1 VELRALRY
9 FVAVAEERHFGRA
22 AERLHVAQPAVSQQ
36 IARLERELGASL
48 LDRSPRKVALTDA
61 GTRVLDAARD
71 ALAAA
76 DRVAAAAR
84 RTRGGATV
92 RIGTAAGLTARLERG
107 IDALR
112 AQHPELEL
120 VLADLPLA
128 DRLAGLRRGELDL
141 ALARGRISGPGLRVL
156 PAWSERLH
164 AVVPAH
170 HPLAGRDAIALQEL
184 AGSTLRLPG
193 KTSHPELH
201 DAAVSALHAAGVQP
215 PLGRPAGSAAD
226 TVVEIGSSG
235 SAGPGSWA
243 LLPAELVDLA
253 GSSRVRSI
261 PLDPPAHVTGCV
273 ITVADHLPG
282 CVEKAVEAFR
292 DAAGSHSPAS

>member
-36 IARLERELGASL
+36 IARLERELGTRL

-76 DRVAAAAR
+76 DRVTVAAR
-84 RTRGGATV
+84 LAWDGTRI

-112 AQHPELEL
+112 AQFPELEV

-128 DRLAGLRRGELDL
+128 GRLAALRQGELDL
-141 ALARGRISGPGLRVL
+141 ALARGRIFVPGLRAL
-156 PAWSERLH
+156 PAWAEPLH
-164 AVVPAH
+164 AVVSVR
-170 HPLAGRDAIALQEL
+170 HPLAGRDVVALREL
-184 AGSTLRLPG
+184 SGSTLRLPC
-193 KTSHPELH
+193 KISHPELH
-201 DAAVSALHAAGVQP
+201 DAAISALNAAGVQP

-226 TVVEIGSSG
+226 TVVEIGLSG
-235 SAGPGSWA
+235 ADGPGSWA
-243 LLPAELVDLA
+243 LLPADLVDLA

-273 ITVADHLPG
+273 A
-282 CVEKAVEAFR
+282 KAVEAFR
-292 DAAGSHSPAS
+292 CAVA

>member
-9 FVAVAEERHFGRA
+9 FVTVAEERHFGRA

-36 IARLERELGASL
+36 IARLERELGTRL

-76 DRVAAAAR
+76 DRVTVAAR
-84 RTRGGATV
+84 LAWDGTRI

-107 IDALR
+107 IDALH
-112 AQHPELEL
+112 AQHPEFEL

-128 DRLAGLRRGELDL
+128 DRLTGLRRGELDL
-141 ALARGRISGPGLRVL
+141 ALARGRIFGPGLRAL
-156 PAWSERLH
+156 PAWTEPLH
-164 AVVPAH
+164 AVVSVH
-170 HPLAGRDAIALQEL
+170 HPLARRDVVALREL
-184 AGSTLRLPG
+184 AGSTLRLPC

-201 DAAVSALHAAGVQP
+201 DAASSALNAADVQP
-215 PLGRPAGSAAD
+215 LLGRPAGSAAD
-226 TVVEIGSSG
+226 TVVEIGLSG
-235 SAGPGSWA
+235 ADGPGSWA
-243 LLPAELVDLA
+243 LLPADLVDLA

-292 DAAGSHSPAS
+292 CAVA

>member
-36 IARLERELGASL
+36 IARLERELGTRL

-84 RTRGGATV
+84 LAWGGTTV

-107 IDALR
+107 IDALH
-112 AQHPELEL
+112 AQHPEFEL

-128 DRLAGLRRGELDL
+128 DRLTGLRRGELDL
-141 ALARGRISGPGLRVL
+141 ALARGRIFGPGLRAL
-156 PAWSERLH
+156 PAWTEPLH
-164 AVVPAH
+164 AVVSVH
-170 HPLAGRDAIALQEL
+170 HPLARRDVVALREL
-184 AGSTLRLPG
+184 AGSTLRLPC

-201 DAAVSALHAAGVQP
+201 DAASSALNAADVQP
-215 PLGRPAGSAAD
+215 LLGRPAGSAAD
-226 TVVEIGSSG
+226 TVVEIGSPG
-235 SAGPGSWA
+235 SDGPGSWA
-243 LLPAELVDLA
+243 LLPADLVDLA

-282 CVEKAVEAFR
+282 CVEKAAEAFR
-292 DAAGSHSPAS
+292 DAVA